1 MNISR
6 APSKCAGGPDLPKVP
21 SAELDEQFAVLP
33 HEQLVEEA
41 FFFLFSDTRAS
52 GLRSKPRV
60 GFRGGRMFRLR
71 PQAGTPRPASPRT
84 PPDIPP
90 PRVSTGGHPNP
101 PNPRSARPGGR
112 AHRLGGRGRRLGGRE
127 HAHRRGRRR
136 SRRIGLPRASRQ
148 ARFMAVKKEP
158 LRSGGRI
165 GRRCMPGG
173 WGGAG
178 EAGGGLGGAQFSS
191 CPGNGTSNPGTD
203 LPAPRPGPG
212 RAPGSPRPA
221 AQATRPSRIAPV

>member
-1 MNISR
+1 MY
-6 APSKCAGGPDLPKVP
+6 
-21 SAELDEQFAVLP
+21 
-33 HEQLVEEA
+33 
-41 FFFLFSDTRAS
+41 
-52 GLRSKPRV
+52 
-60 GFRGGRMFRLR
+60 RLR
-71 PQAGTPRPASPRT
+71 PRKKYAGPASHHWA
-84 PPDIPP
+84 PPAASPGP
-90 PRVSTGGHPNP
+90 TRSSAPNP

-203 LPAPRPGPG
+203 LPLPAPCAHMEDAVLFLKKHSMYSSARGMACAVLALQIG
-212 RAPGSPRPA
+212 
-221 AQATRPSRIAPV
+221 T

>member
-1 MNISR
+1 MNIYR

-21 SAELDEQFAVLP
+21 SAELDEQFAARFMSR
-33 HEQLVEEA
+33 LVEEKEP
-41 FFFLFSDTRAS
+41 FFLFSDTRAS
-52 GLRSKPRV
+52 GLRSKARALLRRGV
-60 GFRGGRMFRLR
+60 GTALR
-71 PQAGTPRPASPRT
+71 PRAGTPRPASPRP

-165 GRRCMPGG
+165 GCRCIPGG

-178 EAGGGLGGAQFSS
+178 EAGGGLGGAQFS
-191 CPGNGTSNPGTD
+191 
-203 LPAPRPGPG
+203 
-212 RAPGSPRPA
+212 
-221 AQATRPSRIAPV
+221 

>member
-6 APSKCAGGPDLPKVP
+6 APSRCVGGPDLPKVP

-33 HEQLVEEA
+33 HEQACREKSL
-41 FFFLFSDTRAS
+41 FFLLSDTRAS
-52 GLRSKPRV
+52 RNESGARASSGTRFLAQVRPRIR
-60 GFRGGRMFRLR
+60 F
-71 PQAGTPRPASPRT
+71 ARPASPRP

-178 EAGGGLGGAQFSS
+178 EARGGLGGAQFS
-191 CPGNGTSNPGTD
+191 
-203 LPAPRPGPG
+203 
-212 RAPGSPRPA
+212 
-221 AQATRPSRIAPV
+221 

>member
-1 MNISR
+1 M
-6 APSKCAGGPDLPKVP
+6 
-21 SAELDEQFAVLP
+21 
-33 HEQLVEEA
+33 
-41 FFFLFSDTRAS
+41 FSDTRAS

-71 PQAGTPRPASPRT
+71 PRIRFARPASPRP

-203 LPAPRPGPG
+203 QMLSAALYLRVRTQFNFEPPPRVYARATALHVPALLVLVIRGHCP
-212 RAPGSPRPA
+212 
-221 AQATRPSRIAPV
+221 

>member
-1 MNISR
+1 MRS
-6 APSKCAGGPDLPKVP
+6 
-21 SAELDEQFAVLP
+21 SA
-33 HEQLVEEA
+33 
-41 FFFLFSDTRAS
+41 
-52 GLRSKPRV
+52 
-60 GFRGGRMFRLR
+60 
-71 PQAGTPRPASPRT
+71 
-84 PPDIPP
+84 
-90 PRVSTGGHPNP
+90 PNP

-112 AHRLGGRGRRLGGRE
+112 AHRLGGRGRRLGGRD

-203 LPAPRPGPG
+203 HLLDQLVRENGLTPYALATSTTPSAKTVRRHVNGSTRAYSIGRFPNTKYNLLPKV
-212 RAPGSPRPA
+212 PA
-221 AQATRPSRIAPV
+221 AAAVTQR

>member
-1 MNISR
+1 M
-6 APSKCAGGPDLPKVP
+6 SKKK
-21 SAELDEQFAVLP
+21 S
-33 HEQLVEEA
+33 
-41 FFFLFSDTRAS
+41 LFSCSPIR
-52 GLRSKPRV
+52 GPRV
-60 GFRGGRMFRLR
+60 FNSLSALDPHAASDACSALAKNTRDLR
-71 PQAGTPRPASPRT
+71 RTYWAPPAA
-84 PPDIPP
+84 PPAPM
-90 PRVSTGGHPNP
+90 RSGAPNP

-178 EAGGGLGGAQFSS
+178 EAGGGLGGAQFS
-191 CPGNGTSNPGTD
+191 
-203 LPAPRPGPG
+203 
-212 RAPGSPRPA
+212 
-221 AQATRPSRIAPV
+221 

>member
-1 MNISR
+1 
-6 APSKCAGGPDLPKVP
+6 
-21 SAELDEQFAVLP
+21 
-33 HEQLVEEA
+33 
-41 FFFLFSDTRAS
+41 
-52 GLRSKPRV
+52 
-60 GFRGGRMFRLR
+60 MFRLR
-71 PQAGTPRPASPRT
+71 PRIRFPGPASHHWA
-84 PPDIPP
+84 PPAAPP
-90 PRVSTGGHPNP
+90 APMRSSAPNP

-203 LPAPRPGPG
+203 PKKNSHIYLFLASSLRCRCCGGASCAAQPVD
-212 RAPGSPRPA
+212 PA
-221 AQATRPSRIAPV
+221 AIVGSEQKHALQRAHLRLDSDVLPLPRSHKRRSLLMETLHLIQNPRYP

>member
-1 MNISR
+1 M
-6 APSKCAGGPDLPKVP
+6 
-21 SAELDEQFAVLP
+21 
-33 HEQLVEEA
+33 
-41 FFFLFSDTRAS
+41 
-52 GLRSKPRV
+52 
-60 GFRGGRMFRLR
+60 
-71 PQAGTPRPASPRT
+71 
-84 PPDIPP
+84 
-90 PRVSTGGHPNP
+90 STGGHPNP

-203 LPAPRPGPG
+203 PRETDDGAHAAHMLAHACWGFWLLALAPSGG
-212 RAPGSPRPA
+212 RRAWAPSAA
-221 AQATRPSRIAPV
+221 AQIRRLFVLLILLARLAALFGRTSAT